1 MRRAC
6 FCFLI
11 RFATFLA
18 LKLSMTGRFAYV
30 FCWFSLLAFELFR
43 LSLIWMDEMLWFIRE
58 LFSVLLLVIC
68 IICLTA
74 SLSTFDASKA
84 DVVLPTS

>member
-1 MRRAC
+1 M
-6 FCFLI
+6 
-11 RFATFLA
+11 
-18 LKLSMTGRFAYV
+18 
-30 FCWFSLLAFELFR
+30 LAFELFR

-74 SLSTFDASKA
+74 FLSTFDASKA